1 MMREVV
7 EARRKRPRRRPAAPV
22 EQGED
27 PVDRPVEAGVFAR
40 LDDMPAW
47 HRARRPSTAA
57 TPGSALASTPDS
69 GRRWPGRSPIPRA
82 GTGTAGSRRC
92 SRPAYRRSR
101 SAGSW
106 RRKGSWRTCP
116 SDAGMV
122 PTRARR
128 RRLPPIS
135 STGTSRPSV
144 RTRSGSRTS
153 ARSRP
158 GTGRACLSPP
168 VDCFDGK
175 IVAYTAGFSP
185 NAELANRMPEKAA
198 STLPGNARPLVHSDR
213 GCHCRWPGWLGLMER
228 FGLTRS
234 MSAKGCSPDN
244 AAAEG
249 FFGRMK
255 TEAVYPE
262 KWEEHTRNEVLAL
275 VDEYIRWHDHERIKQ
290 SLGWMSPVQYRQSQG
305 MAA

>member
-1 MMREVV
+1 MSGLEERERAVELYFTTPMATAQVVEHLGYPTRQCLERWLAMDSRYAGHMAKPIIPLETRRRAVELVLGGMQQKQAAKQLGVSVGAVHGWVRAYRKGGMAALQPKNRNSAQGNKPADSRRRPSAAEMMMTRRLCAAGSRNRSRGNALMREVV

-40 LDDMPAW
+40 LDDMPAR
-47 HRARRPSTAA
+47 HRAQQPPTAT
-57 TPGSALASTPDS
+57 TPGSALTSTPDS

-92 SRPAYRRSR
+92 SRPAYRRR
-101 SAGSW
+101 WSAGSW

-144 RTRSGSRTS
+144 RTRSG
-153 ARSRP
+153 
-158 GTGRACLSPP
+158 
-168 VDCFDGK
+168 
-175 IVAYTAGFSP
+175 
-185 NAELANRMPEKAA
+185 
-198 STLPGNARPLVHSDR
+198 
-213 GCHCRWPGWLGLMER
+213 
-228 FGLTRS
+228 
-234 MSAKGCSPDN
+234 
-244 AAAEG
+244 
-249 FFGRMK
+249 
-255 TEAVYPE
+255 
-262 KWEEHTRNEVLAL
+262 
-275 VDEYIRWHDHERIKQ
+275 
-290 SLGWMSPVQYRQSQG
+290 
-305 MAA
+305 

>member
-1 MMREVV
+1 MI
-7 EARRKRPRRRPAAPV
+7 
-22 EQGED
+22 
-27 PVDRPVEAGVFAR
+27 DR
-40 LDDMPAW
+40 L
-47 HRARRPSTAA
+47 
-57 TPGSALASTPDS
+57 
-69 GRRWPGRSPIPRA
+69 
-82 GTGTAGSRRC
+82 
-92 SRPAYRRSR
+92 RPAYSPGSMTCLPGIAPGGHHCRHARLGVDKYAGLRAEVAGAFADSKGRYGYRRIKAVLKTGVSEKSVR
-101 SAGSW
+101 GIMAEEGLV
-106 RRKGSWRTCP
+106 
-116 SDAGMV
+116 AHV
-122 PTRARR
+122 PKRR
-128 RRLPPIS
+128 RYSSYEGETTPAPANLVDRDFTAERPNEKWLTDIS
-135 STGTSRPSV
+135 EIK
-144 RTRSGSRTS
+144 
-153 ARSRP
+153 ARDGKGVP
-158 GTGRACLSPP
+158 FAAGR
-168 VDCFDGK
+168 CFDGK

-255 TEAVYPE
+255 TEAVHPE

-275 VDEYIRWHDHERIKQ
+275 VDEYIRWYNHERIKQ